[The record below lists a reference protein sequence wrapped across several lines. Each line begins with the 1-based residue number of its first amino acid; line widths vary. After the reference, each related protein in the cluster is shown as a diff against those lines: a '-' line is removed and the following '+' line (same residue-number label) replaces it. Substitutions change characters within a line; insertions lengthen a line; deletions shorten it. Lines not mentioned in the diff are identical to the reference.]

1 MDAGGVNEVPLT
13 VEAEDES
20 WVEAGVKLKALNS
33 DGAELTE
40 AAFLRG
46 GPAPPSSETI
56 FIPTEVPVLAG
67 INRVVTPFFLMT
79 VRCG

>member
-1 MDAGGVNEVPLT
+1 MDAGGVNEAPLT

-40 AAFLRG
+40 AAFLGG
-46 GPAPPSSETI
+46 GPAPSSETI